1 MYNRKPRGSFGHEP
15 LLAFPRPEG
24 LGTFF
29 LIILPAP
36 VFIMSLNSG
45 VMVLVNGSVGD
56 PSLIPPPQP
65 EIVEPNNTRT
75 SKPTARFIDVYL
87 GKNYKRASAKV
98 MPVGDRRQRHFYNRW
113 ASEYVGNQDPLN

>member
-1 MYNRKPRGSFGHEP
+1 LVSNPVEDPIVPPSFPIDLTTGKCRGSFGHEP

-65 EIVEPNNTRT
+65 EIVEPKNTRT
-75 SKPTARFIDVYL
+75 SNETARFIDVNL
-87 GKNYKRASAKV
+87 WEK
-98 MPVGDRRQRHFYNRW
+98 
-113 ASEYVGNQDPLN
+113 L